1 MPKFIKLKNYEG
13 LRFIRVDLIESIENV
28 NLRMYFHDEK
38 DRTVDVKSVLYYNR
52 GNSMYFGQDA
62 EAVERIVTAQ
72 C

>member
-13 LRFIRVDLIESIENV
+13 LRFIRQDLIESIEV
-28 NLRMYFHDEK
+28 CVSRMYFHDENA
-38 DRTVDVKSVLYYNR
+38 RTVDVESVLYYNR
-52 GNSMYFGQDA
+52 GNSMYFEQDA